1 MYQIY
6 SESAKTLTDSS
17 NIRLP
22 RFQRKQTWNDKK
34 NFALCISIFND
45 YPIGMFVLN
54 EEILKTK
61 DGSMPTLWL
70 LDGRQRR
77 NALLGLYDNPENIYK
92 WARKF
97 IKFKK
102 TDSEDEI
109 EAKFWESIEQ
119 HLESDDDEVQIEETQ
134 NNNLEVDEE
143 EYDDPNVGL
152 ESPRQE
158 YLSTRE
164 ENEADTKYHSGL
176 NLLLKIILMCHK
188 VEPRYSG
195 YSTVFDFSKFFVS
208 IDYVNKDNYGQ
219 KVIDGSTLTIFI
231 NSFLSHLDKRS
242 MDDFK
247 SEDFLDFLI
256 TRYTLNADAS
266 TKSKLERHIVLS
278 WERIKYTIF
287 IVKQLAL
294 QLHETKIGII
304 KLTRSNNSDAQN
316 IFKLINSSG
325 TTLTAVEILSAKPS
339 WNKKISNP
347 SQQLNEAVE
356 NLYETL
362 GVKRQG
368 VVLWDY
374 PATLLDRLKNL
385 DFIFPPFDYK
395 VDTQF
400 KSKVTLG
407 FKLLA
412 AIFEGG
418 VTKEKISGL
427 SRSKSINWEEID
439 KVLDE
444 INLMGKFLKS
454 SPMFQY
460 LRDWDTTLFNLTS
473 EAICLNF
480 LVLVYKNWLEKGSP
494 IGSSAMATKFLN
506 ETYVLF
512 DRMIY
517 EYTLKIWRGS
527 SDSKIADN
535 INSFN
540 PRDTFKAIPQQKWL
554 DLLEELI
561 EKETIQDQRAEQ
573 KDLKALMYY
582 YYILTEKSGFKNR
595 DEAIEMDHIISQH
608 HFKSTTGESSHRL
621 NNLCN
626 FCLLEK
632 SMNSI
637 KGNRS
642 LHEIHQ
648 LAQTNA
654 KYKRLEQAISY
665 GIDIDSNDFTNF
677 STAQNFD
684 QLVELRK
691 AGFANAFTHNRDRL
705 LN

>member
-1 MYQIY
+1 M
-6 SESAKTLTDSS
+6 TDSS

-54 EEILKTK
+54 EEVLRTK
-61 DGSMPTLWL
+61 DGSIPTLWL

-77 NALLGLYDNPENIYK
+77 NALLGLYDNPENIYQ

-109 EAKFWESIEQ
+109 ESKFWESIEQ
-119 HLESDDDEVQIEETQ
+119 HLESDDDDESEIQTESHETSSDIE
-134 NNNLEVDEE
+134 EE

-152 ESPRQE
+152 ESPIQE
-158 YLSTRE
+158 YSSVLE
-164 ENEADTKYHSGL
+164 EEMDKKYHSGL

-188 VEPRYSG
+188 VETRYSG
-195 YSTVFDFSKFFVS
+195 YSTAFDFSKFFVS
-208 IDYVNKDNYGQ
+208 IDYIRKDNSGQ

-231 NSFLSHLDKRS
+231 TSFLSYLDKRS

-247 SEDFLDFLI
+247 AEDFLDFLI
-256 TRYTLNADAS
+256 NRYTLNVDIA
-266 TKSKLERHIVLS
+266 TKNKLEKHIDVT
-278 WERIKYTIF
+278 WERIKNRIF

-294 QLHETKIGII
+294 QLHETRIGII

-356 NLYETL
+356 NLYQTL

-368 VVLWDY
+368 IVLWDY
-374 PATLLDRLKNL
+374 PATLLDRLTEL
-385 DFIFPPFDYK
+385 DFIFPPFDYR

-418 VTKEKISGL
+418 VTKDKISGL
-427 SRSKSINWEEID
+427 SKSKNVNWEEID
-439 KVLDE
+439 KVLDNL
-444 INLMGKFLKS
+444 NLMGRSLKS

-460 LRDWDTTLFNLTS
+460 LRDWDTTLFSLTS

-480 LVLVYKNWLEKGSP
+480 LVLVYRNWIEKGKP
-494 IGSSAMATKFLN
+494 IGNSAHATKFLN
-506 ETYVLF
+506 QTYALF

-535 INSFN
+535 INNFST
-540 PRDTFKAIPQQKWL
+540 RDTFKAMPQQRWL

-561 EKETIQDQRAEQ
+561 EKETIQDQRADQ
-573 KDLKALMYY
+573 KDLKALIYY
-582 YYILTEKSGFKNR
+582 YYILTEKSAPKKR
-595 DEAIEMDHIISQH
+595 EEIIEMDHIISQH
-608 HFKSTTGESSHRL
+608 HFKSTTGEGSQRL

-642 LHEIHQ
+642 LSEIHQ
-648 LAQTNA
+648 LAQTNP
-654 KYKRLEQAISY
+654 KYKRLEQALSY
-665 GIDIDSNDFTNF
+665 GIDIDPTDFTNF
-677 STAQNFD
+677 LTAQSFER
-684 QLVELRK
+684 LVELRR
-691 AGFANAFTHNRDRL
+691 ASFVDTFTYKRNSL